1 MVDFPAFLET
11 ESGQFKAAAEATVA
25 EWRAAKRIEK
35 GWRRR
40 LISKMLKLADGMGL
54 AENAPLL
61 CCLRAQSNT
70 PGTTTLQ

>member
-1 MVDFPAFLET
+1 MVDYPAFLES
-11 ESGQFKAAAEATVA
+11 ERGQFKAAAEATVA

-61 CCLRAQSNT
+61 RCLRAQSNT